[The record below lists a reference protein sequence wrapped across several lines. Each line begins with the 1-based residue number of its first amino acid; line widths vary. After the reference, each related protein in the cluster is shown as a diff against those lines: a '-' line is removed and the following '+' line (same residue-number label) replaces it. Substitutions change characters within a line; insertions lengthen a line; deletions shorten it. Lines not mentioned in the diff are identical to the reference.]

1 MQPLQEVLGLL
12 PDPVAEPLLG
22 EQVEVLQL
30 VLVGHRPLGTAG
42 LEIHVADEVAVGAE
56 LLVAE
61 GELEV
66 GDGVL
71 LDELD
76 LGVVELR
83 RVVGEVLRGS

>member
-12 PDPVAEPLLG
+12 SDPVAEPLLG

-30 VLVGHRPLGTAG
+30 VLVRHRPLGTAG
-42 LEIHVADEVAVGAE
+42 LEVDVPDEVAVCAE

-76 LGVVELR
+76 LGVVQLW
-83 RVVGEVLRGS
+83 RVVGEVLRGP